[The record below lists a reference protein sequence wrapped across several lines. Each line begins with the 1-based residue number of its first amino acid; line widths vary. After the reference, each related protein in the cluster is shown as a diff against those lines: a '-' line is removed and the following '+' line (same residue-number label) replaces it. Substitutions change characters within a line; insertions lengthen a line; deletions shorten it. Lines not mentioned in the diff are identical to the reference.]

1 MPKPRSRASYAW
13 AQGHEKGSV
22 FASMT
27 PAEKRAYKAWL
38 SGKAADSRVFE
49 RGLRGATHR
58 GRSARADFAEV

>member
-22 FASMT
+22 LASLT
-27 PAEKRAYKAWL
+27 PAQKKAYRQWL
-38 SGKAADSRVFE
+38 NGKAADASVFE
-49 RGLRGATHR
+49 RGLRGTTQR